1 MYCDLEINKLTFL
14 WSIIL
19 AVVYC
24 KLTEKPLIQPLR
36 CIGLDSV
43 HLICGRAVWLGSDI
57 AGDLDP
63 SENKSAHLLD
73 KHSHSYS
80 DTFDSILLQ
89 S

>member
-1 MYCDLEINKLTFL
+1 MADGAMRFIDHIFLCVKLELKCTVKLLL
-14 WSIIL
+14 WWIIL

-24 KLTEKPLIQPLR
+24 KLTERPLIQPLM

-63 SENKSAHLLD
+63 PENKC
-73 KHSHSYS
+73 K
-80 DTFDSILLQ
+80 FIR
-89 S
+89 